1 MTVVKNQLFALLLPV
16 ALLLLPNGCQKD
28 VGHSA
33 DCSFT
38 ATPNHPKAAAY
49 QAVLD
54 QYVAK
59 GLPGISALV
68 RDANGVWV
76 GASGKADISENVDMK
91 PCTVSKACSIT
102 KTFIGALSLKLVEEN
117 AFALDDPLSKWL
129 SAEVIDKVKNARES
143 TVRMLLNHTTGIAD
157 VIDDNSFYLAVL
169 NNPARKW
176 TPDELIPYVYGD
188 EPEFAP
194 GTDASYSN
202 TNFLLLV
209 MVIESATGQDHARL
223 LREKII
229 EPLDLSNT
237 SYYWHDAL
245 PAYTAQ
251 GYFDLYNNGTIL
263 NMTNYNTGSGN
274 GYGGLYSNVYD
285 LQTFIEAL
293 VREKKVLSAASMAQ
307 MLTFTDP
314 VEDANRANGLGIF
327 RDFLER
333 APDEYAYGHRGRDLG
348 YTADM
353 YWFPEKDITMVY
365 FVNYGTDAKSS
376 LKDTFFDFRNAITDA
391 VMQQ

>member
-1 MTVVKNQLFALLLPV
+1 MKNNLLYWFIP
-16 ALLLLPNGCQKD
+16 AILLLPNGCGKD
-28 VGHSA
+28 IGESA
-33 DCSFT
+33 DCTYS
-38 ATPNHPKAAAY
+38 ATTSHPRAAAY

-68 RDANGVWV
+68 RDENGVWV
-76 GASGKADISENVDMK
+76 GASGKADIAENIDMK

-102 KTFIGALSLKLVEEN
+102 KTFIGALCLRLVEEK
-117 AFALDDPLSKWL
+117 AFQLDDPASKYLSG
-129 SAEVIDKVKNARES
+129 EVLDNVKNLRES
-143 TVRMLLNHTTGIAD
+143 TIRMLLNHTTGIAD

-169 NNPARKW
+169 NSPARKW
-176 TPDELIPYVYGD
+176 KSDELIRYVYGD

-202 TNFLLLV
+202 TNFLLLA
-209 MVIESATGQDHARL
+209 MIIESATGNDHAAL

-229 EPLDLSNT
+229 EPLGLSST
-237 SYYWHDAL
+237 FYYWHDPV
-245 PAYTAQ
+245 PANTAQ

-263 NMTNYNTGSGN
+263 NMTNFNTGSGN
-274 GYGGLYSNVYD
+274 GYGGLYSDVYD
-285 LQTFIEAL
+285 LQIFIEAL
-293 VREKKVLSAASMAQ
+293 VRDKNVLSESSLTQ
-307 MLTFTDP
+307 MLTFTPP

-353 YWFPEKDITMVY
+353 YWFPVKDRTMVY

-376 LKDTFFDFRNAITDA
+376 LKQTFFDFRNAMADA
-391 VMQQ
+391 VMH

>member
-1 MTVVKNQLFALLLPV
+1 MKNIGSILL
-16 ALLLLPNGCQKD
+16 ACLLLLPNACRK
-28 VGHSA
+28 A
-33 DCSFT
+33 DIGPSGECNYSNPT
-38 ATPNHPKAAAY
+38 IHPKAAQY

-54 QYVAK
+54 HFTAK
-59 GLPGISALV
+59 GLPGISALI
-68 RDANGVWV
+68 RDKNGLWT
-76 GASGKADISENVDMK
+76 GASGKADIAENIPMK

-102 KTFIGALSLKLVEEN
+102 KTFIGTLTLQLVEEGF
-117 AFALDDPLSKWL
+117 FALDDPLAKWL
-129 SAEVIDKVKNARES
+129 PATAIEKVKNARES

-157 VIDDNSFYLAVL
+157 VIDDSGFYLAVL

-176 TPDELIPYVYGD
+176 KPDELLPYVYGD
-188 EPEFAP
+188 EPEFAA

-209 MVIESATGQDHARL
+209 MVIEKATGKDHAQL
-223 LREKII
+223 LREKVL
-229 EPLDLSNT
+229 EPLGLSNT

-263 NMTNYNTGSGN
+263 NVTNYNTGSGN

-293 VREKKVLSAASMAQ
+293 VREKRVLPAARLSD
-307 MLTFTDP
+307 MLTFTPP

-327 RDFLER
+327 KDFLER
-333 APDEYAYGHRGRDLG
+333 APNEYAYGHRGRDLG

-353 YWFPEKDITMVY
+353 YWFPEQDYTMVY
-365 FVNYGTDAKSS
+365 FVNYGTDAKSD
-376 LKDTFFDFRNAITDA
+376 LKQTFFDFRNAMADA
-391 VMQQ
+391 MMQH